1 MSNSSCPGA
10 RRFSLSNCVLLHT
23 SVGCIAAA
31 MLRLRG
37 AILKRSTVAPE
48 GRCRQHDG
56 ECLGHFVRR
65 GHRWVMANTVTTAML
80 ARSKKPLMQFREF
93 AELKAEVAAMRRERE
108 EARAEHDK
116 LRAQLRAVSKAFGT
130 LSDVVVDEI
139 GVVKREVKSMR
150 AELDALQ
157 AGDEMRWAKDLRA
170 DLEATERTLKG
181 KIHEAAM
188 ETKSGFIERDG
199 VVRRI
204 GARVEEM
211 AKEAERTKASAV
223 EERSRRM
230 EESEL
235 TREALE
241 TADADRRGIRHSAHL
256 AEARLQRSE
265 DAIRRLQDGLKEQ
278 RDIAMMR
285 GPQAAKNVAKH
296 ARAMEE
302 AGFLSPSKELFGAV
316 RSAKGDEPTGGRGS
330 PSQRLGLSKASEAF
344 LG

>member
-1 MSNSSCPGA
+1 
-10 RRFSLSNCVLLHT
+10 
-23 SVGCIAAA
+23 
-31 MLRLRG
+31 
-37 AILKRSTVAPE
+37 
-48 GRCRQHDG
+48 
-56 ECLGHFVRR
+56 
-65 GHRWVMANTVTTAML
+65 
-80 ARSKKPLMQFREF
+80 
-93 AELKAEVAAMRRERE
+93 
-108 EARAEHDK
+108 
-116 LRAQLRAVSKAFGT
+116 
-130 LSDVVVDEI
+130 
-139 GVVKREVKSMR
+139 
-150 AELDALQ
+150 
-157 AGDEMRWAKDLRA
+157 MRWAKDLRA
-170 DLEATERTLKG
+170 DLEATERTLMG
-181 KIHEAAM
+181 QIHEAAM

-302 AGFLSPSKELFGAV
+302 AGFLSPSKELFGGV
-316 RSAKGDEPTGGRGS
+316 RQKGDEPTGGRGS